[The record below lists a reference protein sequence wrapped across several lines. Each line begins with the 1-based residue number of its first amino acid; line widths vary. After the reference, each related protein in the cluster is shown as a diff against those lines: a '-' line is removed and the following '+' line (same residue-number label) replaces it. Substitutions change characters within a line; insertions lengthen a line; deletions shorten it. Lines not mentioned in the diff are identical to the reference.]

1 MTMAATILSNEAR
14 TTLLDT
20 LIKKAEQACF
30 VDWIVGL
37 SLAAYYAPPL
47 MFGATY
53 EPEMIYAIAA
63 LACTRAG
70 DTIVRA
76 VRDFAYWKYAKRMHP
91 HG

>member
-1 MTMAATILSNEAR
+1 MTMVATILSNEAR
-14 TTLLDT
+14 SSLLDT
-20 LIKKAEQACF
+20 MIKKAEQACF

-47 MFGATY
+47 IFGAAY
-53 EPEMIYAIAA
+53 EVQMGYAIGA